1 MPTASLPAE
10 PTDKG
15 QHYEFIKS
23 AVSEPFKNATVSRGQ
38 ALAATPLNVEPWYTN
53 VGAGSMEKLAAANLK
68 AWTSQNSVDHAL
80 AKTDLYA
87 FAEPLLKALIKQ
99 RHGIEPDVRNTYLLL
114 YQSKKLPWYTINI
127 SEGATGRTVSL
138 LDAALHNF
146 ASHEQVEQ
154 GSAYISKPDAL
165 GLFDVL
171 PIANKMSIAR
181 FQTLC
186 RDLDLG
192 GQYKTHLE
200 QLLLPTEPLAQG
212 VLQAR
217 VLAAQKD
224 ALAAAA
230 LMAMLRQDIQYD
242 AYEMILKLI
251 DGDSRALLDGIPIRC
266 CDLSMLETPL
276 TGVLLMVHGARASQG
291 QRRLIVYVPHD
302 PDHPL
307 KDYDS
312 LGAFRD
318 ELTRQLREDRYS
330 HTTRQTYRQFFSQ
343 FVDQQQRGHFFA
355 LLEQRLFTISYH
367 PRTDPNDQ
375 RPPWRK
381 TPVAKPRLQF
391 NHLPVRGN
399 YWRHAYEQ
407 KLNKI
412 LNDARE
418 VAVSTA
424 AADSKA
430 RWEWWENFK
439 KIVSDIFNVA
449 LLIATPFVP
458 GLGELMM
465 AYTAYQLTTE
475 VIEGVVDL
483 AEGLWQEAAD
493 HVIGVVTSVI
503 ELAAFGAAGQIG
515 SAFKIKLSPLV
526 EGMRPV
532 ELADGRPSLWH
543 RDLSPYA
550 RNDLALEPQ
559 SRPDRHGLHQHPSGK
574 VLPLEGKL
582 YVVDKASTD
591 PAVNTHRIQHPR
603 RANAYQPQVEHNG
616 HGAWVHEAE
625 NPLDWPDARL
635 MPRLGHSVDNFTPTQ
650 LEQIQRTSGTSHG
663 ELRRMHLDNN
673 PPPPL
678 LADTVKRFSAR
689 EQVRNATAS
698 IRNGQAIDADS
709 VWLEPIL
716 TSLPGWPP
724 ARALEVFAN
733 QELTG
738 YSRKYGNPLAQ
749 QSDTLRISLADLN
762 AGELPE
768 RVTAFL
774 REEELNSLLGPMLTP
789 EQRVPALR
797 NQLADAV
804 KKRRNDVARH
814 VYQAGERGTSDELR
828 TVKQVF
834 PELPLSLAEKVV
846 ARARPAE
853 LQTIREEHRLPLRLK
868 TEARELDFEASTS
881 RAYEGFYGDGPTTA
895 QSERLALNTLKI
907 NSDSFAD
914 LHIEVRDGSPEG
926 PLRCSA
932 GPQDATNVRRL
943 IRDEKGRYEV
953 LDVDGRSV
961 HANADFY
968 ESLLQALPDEALASI
983 ELRRGQ
989 GEGFKL
995 WIMDRCALPS
1005 ERRIALAEPPI
1016 RPVIPHETERL
1027 VRGWPR
1033 FLGSP
1038 TPEQRISE
1046 LYPLMN
1052 EREVTAFVETLTRR
1066 GKHLEAIDQLESER
1080 NQLQSE
1086 LRNWRDGYS
1095 ERDGETGHP
1104 HLSMEF
1110 QREGGQ
1116 FILDRLT
1123 ECFDRNSEI
1132 FGERS
1137 VHPDQGYTL
1146 DLSSDLQN
1154 PKLENWWND
1163 LRRRPKMK
1171 PYFDRI
1177 TALKIDRARL
1187 PPDPSILLSTFP
1199 NLRQLSARQ
1208 CELKEL
1214 PSILGL
1220 MRQMEQLD
1228 LADNAI
1234 RLTTESRQDLGAL
1247 DRLRTL
1253 NLNGNRLQIPP
1264 DVSRM
1269 DHLTNLHLRDTRLK
1283 AWPEGLFEVG
1293 STPKQRPR
1301 SFTLDMRGTNVDTLP
1316 EVAAKS
1322 DQELILSRSRLDPS
1336 SLTPDDRIRYG
1347 KYRESAGFSAV
1358 QDYLPAAS
1366 DELLH
1371 WKTFPRNS
1379 IDFSPSG
1386 SLSRYREESWH
1397 DLMAE
1402 PDSAGFFSV
1411 IRKQRESADYHTDE
1425 GRRRLTQRVWE
1436 MVDAAAVDAKLR
1448 EALFKQ
1454 IVSPEDRGD
1463 LGAQLFNSLG
1473 MKVLVSKAYTE
1484 STSPAML
1491 EDRLVRLARGAARLN
1506 KVADE
1511 AAFEYKIQE
1520 ALNASDPKN
1529 LAPDEVEVH
1538 MVYETALAGRLQ
1550 LPWQT
1555 DQMLYRP
1562 RSGVTVEKVD
1572 ASYAR
1577 IIQGE
1582 QGDGLVNAMLDLN
1595 SDNFWADHLRK
1606 TYPELYELNDRTFEP
1621 MEGLLDEL
1629 REAKAE
1635 WADPNGQ
1642 ANPHTLAAKMQKLAD
1657 QLDIAD
1663 EPGLFDEVPMSQQRY
1678 QELLNG
1684 IGYKRNE
1691 LSRRLTREAMA
1702 RAGL

>member
-1 MPTASLPAE
+1 MSTASPPVEPA
-10 PTDKG
+10 DKG

-23 AVSEPFKNATVSRGQ
+23 AVSAPFKNATVSRGQ
-38 ALAATPLNVEPWYTN
+38 ALAATPLKVEPWYTN

-99 RHGIEPDVRNTYLLL
+99 RHGIEPDVRNTCLRL
-114 YQSKKLPWYTINI
+114 YQSKKLPWYTIDI
-127 SEGATGRTVSL
+127 SEGVTSRTVSL

-146 ASHEQVEQ
+146 ASHETVEQ
-154 GSAYISKPDAL
+154 ASAYISKPDAL

-171 PIANKMSIAR
+171 PIANKMSIAQ

-200 QLLLPTEPLAQG
+200 KVLLPSEPLAQG

-217 VLAAQKD
+217 VMAAQKD

-266 CDLSMLETPL
+266 CDLSMLDTRL
-276 TGVLLMVHGARASQG
+276 TGVLLMLHGARNSQG
-291 QRRLIVYVPHD
+291 QRRLIAYVPHD

-330 HTTRQTYRQFFSQ
+330 HATRQTYRQFFSQ

-355 LLEQRLFTISYH
+355 ALEQRLFTVSYH
-367 PRTDPNDQ
+367 PRTERNDQ

-381 TPVAKPRLQF
+381 TPVSKPRLQF

-399 YWRHAYEQ
+399 YWRYAYEQ
-407 KLNKI
+407 KLNKV

-418 VAVSTA
+418 IAVSTA
-424 AADSKA
+424 AADSNA
-430 RWEWWENFK
+430 RWAWWENFK

-449 LLIATPFVP
+449 LLIATPLVP

-483 AEGLWQEAAD
+483 AEGLWQEAAE

-532 ELADGRPSLWH
+532 ELPDGRPSLWH

-574 VLPLEGKL
+574 ILPLEGKL

-603 RANAYQPQVEHNG
+603 RANAYQPEVEHNG

-635 MPRLGHSVDNFTPTQ
+635 MPRLGHSVEGFTPTQ
-650 LEQIQRTSGTSHG
+650 LEQIQRTSGTTHG
-663 ELRRMHLDNN
+663 ELRRMHMDNR

-678 LADTVKRFSAR
+678 LADTVKRFDAR

-774 REEELNSLLGPMLTP
+774 REDELNNLLGPMLTP

-804 KKRRNDVARH
+804 NDRRNDVARH
-814 VYQAGERGTSDELR
+814 VYQAGERSTSDELR
-828 TVKQVF
+828 TVREGF
-834 PELPLSLAEKVV
+834 PELPLPLAEKVV
-846 ARARPAE
+846 ARASRAE
-853 LQTIREEHRLPLRLK
+853 LQTIRDENRLPLRLK

-881 RAYEGFYGDGPTTA
+881 RAYEGFHGDDLMTA

-914 LHIEVRDGSPEG
+914 LHIEVRDGGPEG

-932 GPQDATNVRRL
+932 GPQDATTVRRL
-943 IRDEKGRYEV
+943 IRDEMGRYEV
-953 LDVDGRSV
+953 LDGNGRSL

-968 ESLLQALPDEALASI
+968 ESLLHALPDEALSSI
-983 ELRRGQ
+983 GYRRGQ
-989 GEGFKL
+989 GRGFKL
-995 WIMDRCALPS
+995 WIMDSCALPS

-1016 RPVIPHETERL
+1016 RPVIPRETERL

-1033 FLGSP
+1033 LFRSS
-1038 TPEQRISE
+1038 TPEERVGD
-1046 LYPLMN
+1046 LFPLMN
-1052 EREVTAFVETLTRR
+1052 EREVAAFVETLTRR
-1066 GKHLEAIDQLESER
+1066 GKPLEAIEQLEGER
-1080 NQLQSE
+1080 SQLQSE
-1086 LRNWRDGYS
+1086 LRHWRDGYS
-1095 ERDGETGHP
+1095 EKDGETGHS
-1104 HLSMEF
+1104 HTSIDF
-1110 QREGGQ
+1110 QRNGGR
-1116 FILDRLT
+1116 FIQDRLT
-1123 ECFDRNSEI
+1123 ECFDRDSEI

-1146 DLSSDLQN
+1146 DLSSDIQN
-1154 PKLENWWND
+1154 HNLERWWND
-1163 LRRRPKMK
+1163 LRKRPKMK

-1187 PPDPSILLSTFP
+1187 PPDPGILLSTFP

-1208 CELKEL
+1208 CKLKEL

-1220 MRQMEQLD
+1220 MRQLERLD

-1234 RLTTESRQDLGAL
+1234 RLTPESRQALGGL

-1253 NLNGNRLQIPP
+1253 NLNGNHLQIPP
-1264 DVSRM
+1264 DVGGM
-1269 DHLTNLHLRDTRLK
+1269 DHLTDLHLGDTRLK
-1283 AWPEGLFEVG
+1283 AWPEGLFQAG
-1293 STPKQRPR
+1293 STPKHRPR
-1301 SFTLDMRGTNVDTLP
+1301 SFTLDMRGTAVDTLP
-1316 EVAAKS
+1316 EVAAGS
-1322 DQELILSRSRLDPS
+1322 DQAFILSRSRMDTS
-1336 SLTPDDRIRYG
+1336 YLTPEDLIRYG
-1347 KYRESAGFSAV
+1347 QYRESAGLSAV
-1358 QDYLPAAS
+1358 QKYLPAAN
-1366 DELLH
+1366 DELSH
-1371 WKTFPRNS
+1371 WKTFPRSS

-1386 SLSRYREESWH
+1386 SLSKYREESWH

-1411 IRKQRESADYHTDE
+1411 IRKQRESADYRTDE

-1448 EALFKQ
+1448 EALFRQ
-1454 IVSPEDRGD
+1454 IVSPDDCGD
-1463 LGAQLFNSLG
+1463 LGSQLFNSLG
-1473 MKVLVSKAYTE
+1473 MKVLVSKAYTD

-1491 EDRLVRLARGAARLN
+1491 EDKLVRLARGAARLN
-1506 KVADE
+1506 KVSDE
-1511 AAFEYKIQE
+1511 AAFECKTQQ
-1520 ALNASDPKN
+1520 ALNASDPGN
-1529 LAPDEVEVH
+1529 PPPDEVEVH
-1538 MVYETALAGRLQ
+1538 MAFETALAGRLQ

-1555 DQMLYRP
+1555 EQMLYRA

-1582 QGDGLVNAMLDLN
+1582 QGDGLVNAMLNLN
-1595 SDNFWADHLRK
+1595 SDNFWENHLRK
-1606 TYPELYELNDRTFEP
+1606 TYPDLYDINDRTFEP
-1621 MEGLLDEL
+1621 WEGLLDEL

-1635 WADPNGQ
+1635 WADSNKQ
-1642 ANPHTLAAKMQKLAD
+1642 TNPHALARRMQYLAD
-1657 QLDIAD
+1657 QLEIPDAPD
-1663 EPGLFDEVPMSQQRY
+1663 LFDEVPMSQQRY
-1678 QELLNG
+1678 EELLNG